1 MQLLGRVGQYPKKG
15 KGDVWRFPLATNTTY
30 QSRDEF
36 GGGILKALLIHQNKK
51 VYASCCN
58 KLKLALFVLR
68 KQADA
73 QDTMAQYC
81 SI

>member
-1 MQLLGRVGQYPKKG
+1 VQLLGRVGQYPKKG

-51 VYASCCN
+51 SVCQW
-58 KLKLALFVLR
+58 LQ
-68 KQADA
+68 QAKA
-73 QDTMAQYC
+73 CFICPQKT
-81 SI
+81 S